1 MGDEEQLK
9 AAFRATDKDGNGFIT
24 VEDLLDF
31 LGEGGTRVE
40 ADKADVDGDGHVNY
54 EEFVKAVMASKSGE
68 AGPARMDHLLFACSD
83 LDAGIRWFEAT
94 TGVAP
99 EFGGVHTGRGTHNAL
114 VSLGTH
120 AAGAPDVSPN
130 VYLEL
135 IAPDPA
141 QAGEG
146 GGERVKGD
154 ARYDFSF
161 TKAGNGGRLAHWAA
175 STDTL
180 AEHQR
185 AATAD
190 GATDWPLGEPFQME
204 RKTPTGETL
213 VWSLAVPP
221 SDLAS
226 SGGGVLP
233 FLIDWEDVVPAGLH
247 PSRALT
253 PPPPPP
259 PPPPSHPRTLNDRP
273 TKLLLL
279 RRHDAH
285 RLPAAVAL
293 PRAPGPGPDQRLPQ
307 PRRDHP

>member
-1 MGDEEQLK
+1 MGASVGAPMKDEEQLK
-9 AAFRATDKDGNGFIT
+9 AAFRAIDKDGNGFIT
-24 VEDLLDF
+24 VEDVLDF
-31 LGEGGTRVE
+31 LGEGATREEV
-40 ADKADVDGDGHVNY
+40 DKADVDGDGQINY
-54 EEFVKAVMASKSGE
+54 EEFVKAVMTAS
-68 AGPARMDHLLFACSD
+68 PARMDHLLFACSD

-120 AAGAPDVSPN
+120 TAGAPGVSPN

-141 QAGEG
+141 QAGEA
-146 GGERVKGD
+146 GGERLKGD

-190 GATDWPLGEPFQME
+190 GAT
-204 RKTPTGETL
+204 TAT
-213 VWSLAVPP
+213 A
-221 SDLAS
+221 
-226 SGGGVLP
+226 
-233 FLIDWEDVVPAGLH
+233 
-247 PSRALT
+247 SRA
-253 PPPPPP
+253 
-259 PPPPSHPRTLNDRP
+259 
-273 TKLLLL
+273 
-279 RRHDAH
+279 
-285 RLPAAVAL
+285 
-293 PRAPGPGPDQRLPQ
+293 PRARCCGRSSRRAGATATSSAEMRLDATRGG
-307 PRRDHP
+307 RRS

>member
-1 MGDEEQLK
+1 MGASVGAPMKDEEQLK
-9 AAFRATDKDGNGFIT
+9 AAFRAIDKDGNGFIT
-24 VEDLLDF
+24 VEDVLDF
-31 LGEGGTRVE
+31 LGEGATREEV
-40 ADKADVDGDGHVNY
+40 DKADVDGDGQINY
-54 EEFVKAVMASKSGE
+54 EEFVKAVMTAS
-68 AGPARMDHLLFACSD
+68 PARMDHLLFACSD

-120 AAGAPDVSPN
+120 TAGAPGVSPN

-141 QAGEG
+141 QAGEA
-146 GGERVKGD
+146 GGERLKGD

-233 FLIDWEDVVPAGLH
+233 FLIDWEGVVPAGLH
-247 PSRALT
+247 PSRALPT
-253 PPPPPP
+253 HEPLPPA
-259 PPPPSHPRTLNDRP
+259 STLNDRP
-273 TKLLLL
+273 TKLLLLLL